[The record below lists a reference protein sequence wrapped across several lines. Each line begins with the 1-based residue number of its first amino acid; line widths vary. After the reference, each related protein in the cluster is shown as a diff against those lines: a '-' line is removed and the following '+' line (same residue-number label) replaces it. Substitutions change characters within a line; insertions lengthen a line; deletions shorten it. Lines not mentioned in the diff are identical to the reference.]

1 MHVGG
6 AWVESE
12 SGATMESTS
21 PATGERIGSIPDGTR
36 QDAQTAVAAANSA
49 WREWAA
55 RSAFERAKALE
66 RIADLVAE
74 RREDLARTLTL
85 DQGKPLHTEAFDE
98 VGELEEYF
106 RMAAADATRIEGL
119 MPPSVDAAKR
129 VFVYRVPRGV
139 VGAVTPWNWPYT
151 MPAEILAPAL
161 AAGNAVVWSPAAST
175 SVCAVKLG
183 QCIVDAELPAG
194 VFNLVTGPGSVV
206 GDEIVA
212 SPGTHAIGFIG
223 STETGYKI
231 AERAAGKALLLEM
244 GGNGP
249 VVVLDDADVDRAVEA
264 SVTASFLCAGQSC
277 TAGELFLV
285 HEAVHDEFRD
295 KVTERTQEIRL
306 GDPFDTATNM
316 GPLNNEPVAAKMD
329 EHVRDALDR
338 GAELVAGGI
347 RAPGFPTQL
356 YYEPTVLDRV
366 SEEMEVARDETFG
379 PIVPIRTIRSED
391 DALAT
396 IEESPYGLLA
406 AVFTRDLARGLR
418 FAEAARA
425 GWVNVNASSN
435 YWETHLPFGGRAGS
449 RSGIGASAAASPSTA
464 SPSSR
469 PSSSTWASQ
478 RHWAR
483 PRSISRRPRVL
494 LNADA
499 CAVPR
504 RTGVLS
510 RARSLPPLRGASPRG
525 HHFVRRWLRANRLRS
540 FRVSDRSRASCL
552 TASAQSSR

>member
-1 MHVGG
+1 MHIGG
-6 AWVESE
+6 EWVEGE
-12 SGATMESTS
+12 SGATMEATS
-21 PATGERIGSIPDGTR
+21 PATGQVLGTFPEGTR
-36 QDAQTAVAAANSA
+36 EDAERAIAAANAA

-55 RSAFERAKALE
+55 RSAFERAHVLE
-66 RIADLVAE
+66 GVADLVQE
-74 RREDLARTLTL
+74 RRDDLARTLTL
-85 DQGKPLHTEAFDE
+85 DQGKPFYSEAYDE

-119 MPPSVDAAKR
+119 MPPSIDAGKR
-129 VFVYRVPRGV
+129 VLVYRVPRGV

-161 AAGNAVVWSPAAST
+161 AAGNAVVWSPAPST
-175 SVCAVKLG
+175 TVCAVKLAE
-183 QCIVDAELPAG
+183 CLVDAELPAG

-231 AERAAGKALLLEM
+231 AERGAGKALLLEM

-249 VVVLDDADVDRAVEA
+249 VVVLDDADVDKAVEA

-285 HEAVHDEFRD
+285 HEAVHDEFREKLARRTGEV
-295 KVTERTQEIRL
+295 KV
-306 GDPFDTATNM
+306 GDPFDEAPVM
-316 GPLNNEPVAAKMD
+316 GPQNNEPVAAKMD

-338 GAELVAGGI
+338 GAELVAGGA
-347 RAPGFPTQL
+347 RASGFPTTL
-356 YYEPTVLDRV
+356 YYEPTVLDAV
-366 SEEMEVARDETFG
+366 TEEMDVACDETFG
-379 PIVPIRTIRSED
+379 PIVPIRTIASEE

-406 AVFTRDLARGLR
+406 AVFTQDLRRGLR

-449 RSGIGASAAASPSTA
+449 RSGIG
-464 SPSSR
+464 
-469 PSSSTWASQ
+469 
-478 RHWAR
+478 
-483 PRSISRRPRVL
+483 RVGGRF
-494 LNADA
+494 AFD
-499 CAVPR
+499 
-504 RTGVLS
+504 
-510 RARSLPPLRGASPRG
+510 
-525 HHFVRRWLRANRLRS
+525 S
-540 FRVSDRSRASCL
+540 FTELKTVVVEL
-552 TASAQSSR
+552 G

>member
-1 MHVGG
+1 MHIGG
-6 AWVESE
+6 EWVEGE
-12 SGATMESTS
+12 SGATMEATS
-21 PATGERIGSIPDGTR
+21 PATGQVIGTFPEGTR
-36 QDAQTAVAAANSA
+36 EDAERAIAAANAA

-55 RSAFERAKALE
+55 RSAFERAHVLE
-66 RIADLVAE
+66 GVADLVHE
-74 RREDLARTLTL
+74 RRDDLARTLTL
-85 DQGKPLHTEAFDE
+85 DQGKPFYSEAYDE

-119 MPPSVDAAKR
+119 MPPSIDAGKR
-129 VFVYRVPRGV
+129 VLVYRVPRGV

-161 AAGNAVVWSPAAST
+161 AAGNAVVWSPAPST
-175 SVCAVKLG
+175 TVCAVKLAE
-183 QCIVDAELPAG
+183 CLVDAELPAG

-231 AERAAGKALLLEM
+231 AERGAGKALLLEM

-249 VVVLDDADVDRAVEA
+249 VVVLDDADVDKAVEA

-285 HEAVHDEFRD
+285 HEAVHDEFREKLARRTGEV
-295 KVTERTQEIRL
+295 KV
-306 GDPFDTATNM
+306 GDPFDEATVM

-338 GAELVAGGI
+338 GAELVAGGA
-347 RAPGFPTQL
+347 RASGFPTTL
-356 YYEPTVLDRV
+356 YYEPTVLDAV
-366 SEEMEVARDETFG
+366 TEEMNVACDETFG
-379 PIVPIRTIRSED
+379 PIVPIRTIASEE

-406 AVFTRDLARGLR
+406 AVFTQDLRRGLR

-449 RSGIGASAAASPSTA
+449 RSGIG
-464 SPSSR
+464 
-469 PSSSTWASQ
+469 
-478 RHWAR
+478 
-483 PRSISRRPRVL
+483 RVGGRF
-494 LNADA
+494 AFD
-499 CAVPR
+499 
-504 RTGVLS
+504 
-510 RARSLPPLRGASPRG
+510 
-525 HHFVRRWLRANRLRS
+525 S
-540 FRVSDRSRASCL
+540 FTELKTVVVEL
-552 TASAQSSR
+552 G